1 MILSF
6 TYLHTQKL
14 LWEQCITW
22 GYAAWICE
30 YTYAILLLYV
40 LVFRFRLCT
49 LLFFTPFF
57 AARSHSSFD
66 IRCSQ
71 NHIAH
76 LPPLNIYNYRTI
88 PRHDDARQD
97 DDDTVSAAQQFA
109 VREYIEVGNIDVM
122 MIAYNIC
129 VFVLY
134 LPAFLPWKS
143 LPTDLLFVLPISSI
157 IWLYFAGVLI
167 FQKLSPC
174 ACCDYRKIYYF

>member
-1 MILSF
+1 MLREIVNIPMRYFCCTCLYSDSDCVLS
-6 TYLHTQKL
+6 
-14 LWEQCITW
+14 
-22 GYAAWICE
+22 
-30 YTYAILLLYV
+30 
-40 LVFRFRLCT
+40 
-49 LLFFTPFF
+49 FFTPFF

-88 PRHDDARQD
+88 PRHDGHDDDDRQ

-129 VFVLY
+129 VLSFTCLLHRKAACWFAIRSSYFLY
-134 LPAFLPWKS
+134 HFWLNFACMLKFQILFPMCMLWRSKNILLLKLP
-143 LPTDLLFVLPISSI
+143 V
-157 IWLYFAGVLI
+157 
-167 FQKLSPC
+167 
-174 ACCDYRKIYYF
+174 